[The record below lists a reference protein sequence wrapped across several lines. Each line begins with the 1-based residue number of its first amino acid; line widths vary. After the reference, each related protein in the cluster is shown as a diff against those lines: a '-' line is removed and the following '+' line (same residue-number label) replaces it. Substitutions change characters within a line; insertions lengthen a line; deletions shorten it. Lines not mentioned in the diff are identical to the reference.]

1 MGAVSKK
8 VKMIE
13 RSPEGTGGVIRMA
26 WHDRT
31 SFEAIESKTG
41 LSETEV
47 IQLMR
52 RNLKRGSFKVWRA
65 RVAARITKHRKRFER
80 RQGKPGRSIFEKQ
93 SAT

>member
-8 VKMIE
+8 VKQIE
-13 RSPEGTGGVIRMA
+13 ESPASAGGVIRMA

-31 SFEAIESKTG
+31 SFEVIESKTG
-41 LSETEV
+41 LSEAEV

-65 RVAARITKHRKRFER
+65 RVSARITKHRKLFER
-80 RQGKPGRSIFEKQ
+80 R
-93 SAT
+93 